1 MLALDFGKVTLVH
14 RLEARWLE
22 IQVRGTRGDRS
33 RDSGDETKSDAIWI
47 SAGEPMNAFSSS
59 LMPGCALARVDGQHG
74 D

>member
-1 MLALDFGKVTLVH
+1 MVRDTWGDFAGF
-14 RLEARWLE
+14 EWWE
-22 IQVRGTRGDRS
+22 VRGTRGDRS